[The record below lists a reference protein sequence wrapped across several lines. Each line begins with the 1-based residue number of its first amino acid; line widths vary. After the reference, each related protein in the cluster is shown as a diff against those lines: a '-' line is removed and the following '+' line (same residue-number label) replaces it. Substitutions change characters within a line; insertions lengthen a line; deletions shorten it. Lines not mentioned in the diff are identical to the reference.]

1 MKNQSMLQSSNPSMG
16 GPTEHLVSSRVE
28 RAVPPI
34 QLTTQWRLL
43 RITLVVND
51 AAMVGLGLLLAYL
64 VRFVPVI
71 PFFRDDA
78 FADYGYYQAL
88 SIIVIPIWLTIFAM
102 IGLYNRRNLLGG
114 FEEYSMTFRAT
125 GFGSLVLLTAAF
137 AEPEIILARGWLL
150 LAWLFSFL
158 LTSGGRF
165 LIRRGVYALRKRG
178 YFMSPALIVGANEEG
193 KALAQQLL
201 HWTTSG
207 LYVMGFV
214 DNGLKSGTNVWGSL
228 DSLGHIDQLDFFI
241 KKYGITELILSN
253 SALSREEM
261 LALFKKYGLV
271 KDLSVH
277 ISSGLFEIIT
287 TGLDVRE
294 FAYVPLVRV
303 RKGRLT
309 GFDQVM
315 KLILDYVITIPGIFF
330 ITPLLL
336 LIAIAIKLDSSGS
349 VFYKRRV
356 MGINGNQFDAY
367 KFRTMVANGSEILEE
382 HPELVEKLA
391 LDYKLKDDPRITT
404 MGHFLRKTSLDELPQ
419 LINVIKRDM
428 SLVGPRIISPV
439 EMEKYGDWGLNLLT
453 VPPGITGLW
462 QVSGRSDLSYEER
475 IQLDMHYIRNWTI
488 WSDLQILWQ
497 TIPAVVRGR
506 GAY

>member
-1 MKNQSMLQSSNPSMG
+1 MLQSSNPSMG
-16 GPTEHLVSSRVE
+16 GPTGQFVASPVE
-28 RAVPPI
+28 RAVPRL
-34 QLTTQWRLL
+34 QLSTQWRLL
-43 RITLVVND
+43 RVALAVND
-51 AAMVGLGLLLAYL
+51 AVMIGIALVLAYF
-64 VRFVPVI
+64 VRFVSIVPI
-71 PFFRDDA
+71 FRDDA
-78 FADYGYYQAL
+78 FADYGYYQTL
-88 SIIVIPIWLTIFAM
+88 SIIVIPVWLIIFGLV
-102 IGLYNRRNLLGG
+102 GLYNRRNLLGG
-114 FEEYSMTFRAT
+114 FEEYSIVFRAT
-125 GFGSLVLLTAAF
+125 GFGSLVLLAAGF
-137 AEPEIILARGWLL
+137 LEPEFILARGWLL
-150 LAWLFSFL
+150 LAWMFSFL
-158 LTSGGRF
+158 FVSGGRF

-178 YFMSPALIVGANEEG
+178 FFITPALIVGVNEEG
-193 KALAQQLL
+193 RALAEQLL
-201 HWTTSG
+201 NWTTSG

-214 DNGLKSGTNVWGSL
+214 DDMLRSGTKVWGSL
-228 DSLGHIDQLDFFI
+228 DSLGHTNQLDRLI
-241 KKYGITELILSN
+241 KRYGITELILTN

-261 LALFKKYGLV
+261 LALFRKYGV
-271 KDLSVH
+271 VDDLNVH

-294 FAYVPLVRV
+294 FSYVPLVRV

-309 GFDQVM
+309 GADLVI
-315 KLILDYVITIPGIFF
+315 KLLLDYVIAVPGLIF

-336 LIAIAIKLDSSGS
+336 LIAILIKLDSPGPI
-349 VFYKRRV
+349 FFKRRV
-356 MGINGNQFDAY
+356 MGINGSQFNAF
-367 KFRTMVANGSEILEE
+367 KFRTMVVNGGEILDG
-382 HPELVEKLA
+382 HPELTEKLA
-391 LDYKLKDDPRITT
+391 QDYKLKDDPRITS

-475 IQLDMHYIRNWTI
+475 VRLDMHYIRNWTI

-497 TIPAVVRGR
+497 TIPAVIRGR

>member
-1 MKNQSMLQSSNPSMG
+1 MG
-16 GPTEHLVSSRVE
+16 RIFASRVE
-28 RAVPPI
+28 RTIPPI

-43 RITLVVND
+43 RISLAVNDTLVV
-51 AAMVGLGLLLAYL
+51 GLALLLAYFF
-64 VRFVPVI
+64 RFVPIVHV
-71 PFFRDDA
+71 FRHDA
-78 FADYGYYQAL
+78 FADYGYYQTL
-88 SIIVIPIWLTIFAM
+88 SVIIIPIWLVIFAAV
-102 IGLYNRRNLLGG
+102 GLYNRQNLLGG
-114 FEEYSMTFRAT
+114 IEEYSLVFRAT
-125 GFGSLVLLTAAF
+125 GYGSLVLLAAGF
-137 AEPEIILARGWLL
+137 LQPEFILARGWLL

-158 LTSGGRF
+158 LASGGRF
-165 LIRRGVYALRKRG
+165 FIRRGVYALRKRG
-178 YFMSPALIVGANEEG
+178 YFIAPALIVGANGEG

-201 HWTTSG
+201 QWTTSG
-207 LYVMGFV
+207 LCVMGFV
-214 DNGLKSGTNVWGSL
+214 DNRLKSGTNVWGSL
-228 DSLGHIDQLDFFI
+228 DSLGHTDQLDFFI

-261 LALFKKYGLV
+261 LVLFKKYGLV
-271 KDLSVH
+271 KDLNVH

-294 FAYVPLVRV
+294 FSYVPLVRV

-309 GFDQVM
+309 GFDRVM
-315 KLILDYVITIPGIFF
+315 KLILDYVITLPGLFF

-336 LIAIAIKLDSSGS
+336 LIAIAIKLDSPGP

-367 KFRTMVANGSEILEE
+367 KFRTMVVNGSEILEE
-382 HPELVEKLA
+382 HPKLLEKLA
-391 LDYKLKDDPRITT
+391 LDYKLKDDPRITS

-419 LINVIKRDM
+419 LLNVVKRDM
-428 SLVGPRIISPV
+428 SLVGPRIIAPV

-475 IQLDMHYIRNWTI
+475 VRLDMHYIRNWTI

-497 TIPAVVRGR
+497 TFPAVIKGR